1 MKKVLIILLALLAAV
16 FLTVMISVSVSSS
29 SVTESSEVIK
39 FEKAD
44 KNIEGFHEI
53 KAAEKACGGIIH
65 YSGDKIVYYKDDV
78 SEELADGVRSLWIE
92 GSDIYYDSGSVLYT
106 YSLETGETKETAEKP
121 YNILGKYDGN
131 IISYDGR
138 SIYSINET
146 GKTKI
151 FKDGYYLN
159 SAVLYKN
166 KVYGIPASNVYEY
179 DLDIL
184 KVNKVTDDPEG
195 SSLRMTGG
203 ELYIVTVEK
212 SMGKRNH
219 TYSKMT
225 DEGLKKIFTVKNAD
239 MITGEKP
246 VRDGMFIETANSFDD
261 SSDGNMLL
269 YIKDGKMIK
278 ADEDYSYYTIGIIGS
293 KLCYYKNR
301 YQYGTYDE
309 NLTTFYLYDG
319 KESKAAFDIDVGS
332 FETVEGYEYDGG
344 LLIEVAYELMTRLYK
359 YDGETIEELE
369 TPGSFYSIIGLD
381 IIDDK
386 AYIRYSD
393 GEESMQSLGTVIDLH

>member
-246 VRDGMFIETANSFDD
+246 VRDGMFIETAKSFDD